1 MGSLEKKKKLTT
13 QQDKFLINQAQLRIE
28 KGSLYPCSLTTG
40 TKN

>member
-1 MGSLEKKKKLTT
+1 MGVSGKKKKLTT
-13 QQDKFLINQAQLRIE
+13 QQDTLLINQVQLRIE